1 MILKLMHHWTRT
13 ACHFSSV
20 SSLLWNDCCLRLDV
34 WCQEAHAGWKFLVR
48 HGSSCYLT
56 VNTHELHHPC
66 RLGCEVTNTIFE
78 KTNTIF
84 RPRHLSTQLREF
96 GMRVLIGII
105 CHLLREPETIIE
117 WTSAS
122 KQYMQSQ
129 LRQCFKVR
137 TSQKTGM
144 AVFATCLFTG
154 SKRCNCRNSS
164 NPVPAILLFCRGWE
178 GWGLC
183 DLGWKDIISFTNSFP
198 RVIIAMYRSWESILF
213 FLIWIVKFHRCL
225 CDQ

>member
-1 MILKLMHHWTRT
+1 MIVAWGSTFGARRHML
-13 ACHFSSV
+13 AGN
-20 SSLLWNDCCLRLDV
+20 SLFDMDL
-34 WCQEAHAGWKFLVR
+34 HATWQSTHMSCITLVA
-48 HGSSCYLT
+48 L
-56 VNTHELHHPC
+56 VAK
-66 RLGCEVTNTIFE
+66 VTNTIFE

-84 RPRHLSTQLREF
+84 RPCHLSTQLREF

-122 KQYMQSQ
+122 KQYRQSQ

-198 RVIIAMYRSWESILF
+198 RVNIAMYRSWESILF